1 MPKKKT
7 HRISYR
13 EETQIVEDLRSRGYE
28 ARRQPGSGNRAN
40 DLQNDIVWFDS
51 PQGRLE
57 IESKYR
63 ETCMWNT
70 MESWR
75 GTADILVV
83 RCDARKAGQNGEPMA
98 FLPWKLLLD
107 LIQPITEEWEPSEQ
121 IWEPG
126 GGSYTTEK
134 PPR

>member
-13 EETQIVEDLRSRGYE
+13 EETQIVEDLRSKGYQ

-63 ETCMWNT
+63 ETCQWNT
-70 MESWR
+70 LEGWR

-98 FLPWKLLLD
+98 FLPWKLLLE
-107 LIQPITEEWEPSEQ
+107 LTGEAQPDVWLHKGEWPK
-121 IWEPG
+121 G
-126 GGSYTTEK
+126 RKVG
-134 PPR
+134 